1 MATLLTVIYCLY
13 SMSVYHS
20 IRTVLPDPD
29 DDDIL
34 LDLGLES
41 ILHPAAERSPAHVSL
56 FFIYLIGDN
65 RTLYVT

>member
-1 MATLLTVIYCLY
+1 MILSVH

-34 LDLGLES
+34 LDLGLET
-41 ILHPAAERSPAHVSL
+41 IHPHPAAERSPAHVS
-56 FFIYLIGDN
+56 
-65 RTLYVT
+65 